1 MLLDW
6 STIVLTKVAGLTFKS
21 SSPVDDAPSFVM
33 TEDEEEQSC
42 GSDVQLTECIIIILG
57 SVERN
62 FMVLGDGGG
71 FVVVQNETR
80 RFLFFN
86 RGDSIALAGSVASVS
101 AVLPME
107 VLFLEVLFFAVSEF
121 V

>member
-1 MLLDW
+1 M
-6 STIVLTKVAGLTFKS
+6 
-21 SSPVDDAPSFVM
+21 DDAPSFVM
-33 TEDEEEQSC
+33 TEDEEELSC

-62 FMVLGDGGG
+62 FMVLGDGGR

-86 RGDSIALAGSVASVS
+86 RGDSFALPGSVASASV
-101 AVLPME
+101 
-107 VLFLEVLFFAVSEF
+107 
-121 V
+121 